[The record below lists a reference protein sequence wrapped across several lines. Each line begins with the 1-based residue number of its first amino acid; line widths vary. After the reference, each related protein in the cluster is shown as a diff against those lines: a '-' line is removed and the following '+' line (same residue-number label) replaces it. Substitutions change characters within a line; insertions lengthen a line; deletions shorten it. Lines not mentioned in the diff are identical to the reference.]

1 MEVRILKTIVKI
13 KRGADFNGY
22 YLFFLITLTVLAW
35 LSVELWMQVN
45 LVTVYI
51 LFSFLLMVFVL
62 FHGLEIVRER

>member
-1 MEVRILKTIVKI
+1 MEVRILKTIVRI

-51 LFSFLLMVFVL
+51 LFSFLLMALVL
-62 FHGLEIVRER
+62 FHGFEIVRER